1 MARTGSTVG
10 CRFGIILC
18 IFVAFL
24 VSEIGGRRLL
34 HGLEKLMTACAGY
47 DGFCLVIEFTKSSGS
62 TPKTENAFRKDV
74 MKTSRQVT
82 QSYVLPSGRRT
93 CHSPWTRSDTK
104 EFSSTLPVVITD
116 RDNLNPNQTFP
127 FGIHP

>member
-47 DGFCLVIEFTKSSGS
+47 DGFCLVIEFERDKVIRFDAQNGKRLSEGRD
-62 TPKTENAFRKDV
+62 EDIAAGHAIICAAVWQAD
-74 MKTSRQVT
+74 
-82 QSYVLPSGRRT
+82 LP
-93 CHSPWTRSDTK
+93 
-104 EFSSTLPVVITD
+104 FTLDQIGYK
-116 RDNLNPNQTFP
+116 RIQ
-127 FGIHP
+127 